1 MGSVAPSPPT
11 RLAILVADEP
21 LPSVVERLGR
31 FEAIFT
37 TMFKAACESQNPP
50 QTLDSQLTV
59 TAHDVVSGDP
69 ATAYPDPESID
80 AVLITG
86 SRHSAY
92 ADDDWIVR
100 LTAFTRRLL
109 LGDDNRVRVIGV
121 CFGHQIAARAL
132 GARIAPSPFG
142 WELSVTEMQLT
153 EKGKA
158 VFETEKLVST
168 SVFWLKSGARERVGA
183 TGYTQT
189 SRRRC
194 A

>member
-1 MGSVAPSPPT
+1 MGSLAPAPPI
-11 RLAILVADEP
+11 RLAILLADEP
-21 LPSVVERLGR
+21 LPSVVEKLGR

-37 TMFKAACESQNPP
+37 SMFKAACQGLNPP

-59 TAHDVVSGDP
+59 TAHNVVAASG
-69 ATAYPDPESID
+69 ASYPDPASID

-109 LGDDNRVRVIGV
+109 VGDDGVRVIGV
-121 CFGHQIAARAL
+121 CFGHQIVARAL
-132 GARIAPSPFG
+132 GARVAPSPFG

-153 EKGKA
+153 EEGKA
-158 VFETEKLVST
+158 VFGVEKLVST
-168 SVFWLKSGARERVGA
+168 SIYLVEWELQAGV
-183 TGYTQT
+183 
-189 SRRRC
+189 
-194 A
+194 